1 MFFFNKKYNFSIE
14 DKQSLSYKLYSA
26 NTINPEFEIKDD
38 NAQNI
43 GIFKPKII
51 IVTSYYDM
59 YQKQY
64 DNIDKNIESY
74 QSKINQL
81 SETLDDISL
90 PYRAEFEKNN

>member
-1 MFFFNKKYNFSIE
+1 MKNVENPIFNKKYNFSIE

-51 IVTSYYDM
+51 IVTSYYD
-59 YQKQY
+59 
-64 DNIDKNIESY
+64 
-74 QSKINQL
+74 INFTH
-81 SETLDDISL
+81 S
-90 PYRAEFEKNN
+90 F